1 MKAINKLLTRK
12 KKPKILSTGPTLNQ
26 SMIDMIVNDRPA
38 NESFHSQQ
46 GGLMRSPSIG
56 GNEVDIDDLASTDR
70 IDTMFD
76 SPNRISMKANIGSVL
91 NMPKRVGHA
100 FLPKTKQC

>member
-1 MKAINKLLTRK
+1 MKSINNLFKRK

-26 SMIDMIVNDRPA
+26 SMIDMIVNDKPA

-46 GGLMRSPSIG
+46 GGLIRSPSIA
-56 GNEVDIDDLASTDR
+56 GNEAGVDDLAISDR

-76 SPNRISMKANIGSVL
+76 SPNQIPMKANIGSVL
-91 NMPKRVGHA
+91 NMPKRV
-100 FLPKTKQC
+100 